1 MKMITAAKIMEME
14 VAKEQAQKFASIDS
28 QRLQQYFDGNY
39 DLEEGEVICDAELFE
54 ALKLLVETYR

>member
-1 MKMITAAKIMEME
+1 MITAAKIMEME

>member
-1 MKMITAAKIMEME
+1 MEME
-14 VAKEQAQKFASIDS
+14 VAQEQAQKFASIDS